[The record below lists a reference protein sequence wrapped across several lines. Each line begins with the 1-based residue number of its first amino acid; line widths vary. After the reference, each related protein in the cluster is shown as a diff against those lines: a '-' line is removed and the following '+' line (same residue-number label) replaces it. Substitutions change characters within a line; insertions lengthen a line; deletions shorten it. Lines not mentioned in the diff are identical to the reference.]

1 MEASKA
7 EEIATSPD
15 ELQDLQDDLVIHQ
28 QTEPEPEPELEDELT
43 NDIEKD
49 PPKQPR
55 AKRPRTKKQQP
66 VPKALYDLE
75 EEDTDEKLA
84 ILQRTVLSE
93 PLFLQ
98 HYWSARLENR
108 KNLAQSRGE
117 PGRYT
122 RGTRVE
128 IGKKSAKE

>member
-15 ELQDLQDDLVIHQ
+15 ELQDLQDDQLIHQ

-55 AKRPRTKKQQP
+55 AKRPRTKAQQEAFKKAQEALKAKRAKAKAEKESK
-66 VPKALYDLE
+66 PKP
-75 EEDTDEKLA
+75 KRC
-84 ILQRTVLSE
+84 IWPR
-93 PLFLQ
+93 
-98 HYWSARLENR
+98 
-108 KNLAQSRGE
+108 
-117 PGRYT
+117 
-122 RGTRVE
+122 
-128 IGKKSAKE
+128 I

>member
-15 ELQDLQDDLVIHQ
+15 ELQDLQDDQLIHQ

-55 AKRPRTKKQQP
+55 AKRPRTKAQQECCLWSEASGTTAT
-66 VPKALYDLE
+66 AL
-75 EEDTDEKLA
+75 
-84 ILQRTVLSE
+84 
-93 PLFLQ
+93 
-98 HYWSARLENR
+98 
-108 KNLAQSRGE
+108 G
-117 PGRYT
+117 GRHAT
-122 RGTRVE
+122 CTH
-128 IGKKSAKE
+128 A

>member
-15 ELQDLQDDLVIHQ
+15 ELQDLQDDQLIHQ

-55 AKRPRTKKQQP
+55 AKRPRTKAQQEAFK
-66 VPKALYDLE
+66 KAQEALGE
-75 EEDTDEKLA
+75 
-84 ILQRTVLSE
+84 
-93 PLFLQ
+93 
-98 HYWSARLENR
+98 WSASDKMKEV
-108 KNLAQSRGE
+108 
-117 PGRYT
+117 
-122 RGTRVE
+122 VE
-128 IGKKSAKE
+128 ILG

>member
-49 PPKQPR
+49 PPKQPKP
-55 AKRPRTKKQQP
+55 KRPRTKKHARG
-66 VPKALYDLE
+66 VVARDVSVTIVCGAGVAL
-75 EEDTDEKLA
+75 
-84 ILQRTVLSE
+84 
-93 PLFLQ
+93 
-98 HYWSARLENR
+98 
-108 KNLAQSRGE
+108 
-117 PGRYT
+117 
-122 RGTRVE
+122 
-128 IGKKSAKE
+128 